1 MILDVHAEL
10 LSMSLQHTVAK
21 EIEALIPGVP
31 HRGFR
36 LVERQP
42 ELRHHRL
49 RPRQGLLRAAAAE
62 DDEVVGVR
70 DDVSP
75 ERFAASGLPG
85 LTGRT
90 TLSDSRTVRCQ
101 THSVGSRDLRPRGSP
116 PITRI
121 TLPTCRSHYPD
132 GSERG
137 HLSIA
142 SPSNPASPV

>member
-10 LSMSLQHTVAK
+10 LSMSLQHTVTK

-75 ERFAASGLPG
+75 ERFAASGETPMLQEAVHVDVGEQGARDPALRRAALAG
-85 LTGRT
+85 LAAARSTMRRAT
-90 TLSDSRTVRCQ
+90 
-101 THSVGSRDLRPRGSP
+101 DLRR
-116 PITRI
+116 
-121 TLPTCRSHYPD
+121 
-132 GSERG
+132 
-137 HLSIA
+137 
-142 SPSNPASPV
+142 